1 MKMNFKM
8 NGKMDLDY
16 TEVNKPSEMKDI
28 KQIIKESM
36 KGICNANLDMD
47 FSVDMGPEEMVEMI
61 KADAATM
68 LELMKLA
75 ASFGKDFMQY
85 KLEMKSLE
93 KEIKKLEND
102 NLKLKKELEELFNEN
117 RNLKNKTFEEVK

>member
-1 MKMNFKM
+1 M
-8 NGKMDLDY
+8 NGEMDLDY

-36 KGICNANLDMD
+36 KGICNANLDMELD
-47 FSVDMGPEEMVEMI
+47 IEMKADEMVEMI

-85 KLEMKSLE
+85 KKEVNSFENEMK
-93 KEIKKLEND
+93 KMEND
-102 NLKLKKELEELFNEN
+102 NLKLQKELKEIFNEN
-117 RNLKNKTFEEVK
+117 RKLKNKNYEEVK